1 MICRPKSEVDGLP
14 IYMTLLLIGNLSI
27 SLATRNGFVPV
38 LPSALRAS
46 SRSGRAAVSST
57 WWSGLCVG
65 RSGRGA
71 RPTTGT
77 DRPTRPVSP
86 APRTGQSARSPRPPA
101 PVSPPGLPGPPRRS
115 VGPADGP
122 SAKGRRA
129 QGHPLPK

>member
-1 MICRPKSEVDGLP
+1 
-14 IYMTLLLIGNLSI
+14 MTLLLIGNLSI
-27 SLATRNGFVPV
+27 SLATRNGLVPV

-65 RSGRGA
+65 RSGHGA

-86 APRTGQSARSPRPPA
+86 APRTGQSARSPRAPA
-101 PVSPPGLPGPPRRS
+101 PVSPP
-115 VGPADGP
+115 D
-122 SAKGRRA
+122 RRA
-129 QGHPLPK
+129 SRQGPTGTGARPPKMSAHAHEGCSDDISTPYIFQSIISYS